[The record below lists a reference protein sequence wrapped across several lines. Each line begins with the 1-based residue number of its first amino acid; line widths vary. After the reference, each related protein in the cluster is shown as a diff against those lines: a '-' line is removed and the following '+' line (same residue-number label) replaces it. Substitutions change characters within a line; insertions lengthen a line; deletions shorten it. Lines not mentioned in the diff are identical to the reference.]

1 MYTKAPQLCPTLYGP
16 INCSP
21 PGSSVHGVL
30 QARIIEWVAMPFS
43 RGSFWP
49 RDWTHISYISF
60 ISRKV
65 LYHYHHLGSPSLD
78 PIPHSTRRA
87 FTLFSKEAKL
97 TNLFWGI
104 QGAQYP
110 KPLASFIALWLSS
123 ISGSYRPLPY
133 FSTSPCLFISFCY
146 IWFVFYILL
155 YIWNERGVFSYK
167 YAITTWP
174 KIPLADL

>member
-30 QARIIEWVAMPFS
+30 QAKIIEWVAMPFS

-78 PIPHSTRRA
+78 PVPHSTRRA
-87 FTLFSKEAKL
+87 FTLFSTEAKF

-110 KPLASFIALWLSS
+110 KPLTSFTALWLSS
-123 ISGSYRPLPY
+123 ISGSYRPYLIFQLYLAFLSLFVIFGSY
-133 FSTSPCLFISFCY
+133 FI
-146 IWFVFYILL
+146 
-155 YIWNERGVFSYK
+155 FSYTFEMK
-167 YAITTWP
+167 GECLLTNM
-174 KIPLADL
+174 L